1 MSKQINN
8 LNKALAPN
16 DAQKNSDITK
26 AEIEAKLTGNITSH
40 SHNTYATTSTTG
52 TLSNLKTTEK
62 GNLVGA
68 INELFQNVDNGKQL
82 IATAIDDSTIT
93 KDSTF
98 QAMSNKVT
106 EIKSNNFT
114 DEQKAAVI
122 QSINDIVDMFDYKII
137 E

>member
-82 IATAIDDSTIT
+82 IATAIDDESIT
-93 KDSTF
+93 KNSTF
-98 QAMSNKVT
+98 EAMSNKVT
-106 EIKSNNFT
+106 EIKSNGLNT
-114 DEQKAAVI
+114 EQRTTIVE
-122 QSINDIVDMFDYKII
+122 SINNIIDILKL
-137 E
+137 